1 MQRKTRRNQLISRSI
16 IIFVTMF
23 IIISLLVCCGN
34 GQACTYRLYTV
45 GQGDTL
51 YGLHAQYG
59 RALPYHTWAAKMY
72 KLNDIEVGQGWL
84 YEGQEILLLEAVKQ

>member
-1 MQRKTRRNQLISRSI
+1 MKNKLKRNRLISRSI
-16 IIFVTMF
+16 IIFVVMF
-23 IIISLLVCCGN
+23 IVVSLLVCCGN

-72 KLNDIEVGQGWL
+72 KVNDIEVGEGWL
-84 YEGQEILLLEAVKQ
+84 YKGEQITVVEVMK